1 MNKLSNT
8 INNLKEFLSLSD
20 VQTLELDKLVSNT
33 INTRFE
39 FGSEFYSLNDVHP
52 TTLGEALTPYL
63 LSNILVTES
72 DMALQARYVE
82 RKSAFEF
89 EIDLTFE
96 GMKRLLIENTAI
108 SAITVN
114 PVYAADELRIDN
126 AKQIIHHTVSNEDSP
141 FDGLYCI
148 IELDDGQSFL
158 NEMTAEEAQQ
168 ALYANCHQRLNGV
181 NPYISQIK
189 KTQCHLMSCLRRSLK
204 NISAMHSVENHAFI
218 ATLLDLH
225 DRQYIKAHELRKVA
239 YIKNRYR
246 NCVNQPST
254 IDALFKQ
261 AQGSVV
267 VPFSHASEKVEQKK
281 QLDKSVFAPIHKTCA
296 WENEEFGLGF

>member
-1 MNKLSNT
+1 MNKLSST
-8 INNLKEFLSLSD
+8 INNLKDFLSLS
-20 VQTLELDKLVSNT
+20 VQQALELDKLVTNT

-63 LSNILVTES
+63 QANILVTES
-72 DMALQARYVE
+72 YMALQARYVE

-126 AKQIIHHTVSNEDSP
+126 ATQTVHHNVSNENSSLE
-141 FDGLYCI
+141 GLYCI
-148 IELDDGQSFL
+148 IDLDDGQSFL
-158 NEMTAEEAQQ
+158 NQMTTEEAKH
-168 ALYANCHQRLNGV
+168 ALFANCHQRLNGV

-189 KTQCHLMSCLRRSLK
+189 KVQCHMMSCLRRSLK
-204 NISAMHSVENHAFI
+204 SISAMHSVENHSYI

-225 DRQYIKAHELRKVA
+225 DRQYIKAQELRKVA

-246 NCVNQPST
+246 NCVNQPSA
-254 IDALFKQ
+254 IDAIFKQ

-267 VPFSHASEKVEQKK
+267 VPFSHASDKVERKEK
-281 QLDKSVFAPIHKTCA
+281 LDRTVFAPIHKSCA
-296 WENEEFGLGF
+296 WEGEDFGVGF

>member
-1 MNKLSNT
+1 MNKLSTT
-8 INNLKEFLSLSD
+8 IQNLNEFLSLSD
-20 VQTLELDKLVSNT
+20 VQTLELDKLVSST
-33 INTRFE
+33 IKTRFE
-39 FGSEFYSLNDVHP
+39 FGSAFYSLNDVHP

-63 LSNILVTES
+63 LANVLVTES
-72 DMALQARYVE
+72 NMALQARYVE
-82 RKSAFEF
+82 SNSAFEF

-126 AKQIIHHTVSNEDSP
+126 ATQTVYHKVSDETSS
-141 FDGLYCI
+141 FEGLYCI
-148 IELDDGQSFL
+148 IDLEDGQSFL
-158 NEMTAEEAQQ
+158 NQMTSEEAQQ
-168 ALYANCHQRLNGV
+168 ALFANCHQRLNGV

-189 KTQCHLMSCLRRSLK
+189 QVQCHMLSCLRRSLK
-204 NISAMHSVENHAFI
+204 SISVMHSVENHSYI

-225 DRQYIKAHELRKVA
+225 DRQYSKAQELRKVA

-246 NCVNQPST
+246 NCVNQPSV

-267 VPFSHASEKVEQKK
+267 VPFSHASDKVEHKE
-281 QLDKSVFAPIHKTCA
+281 QLDRTVFAPIHKSCA
-296 WENEEFGLGF
+296 WEGEDFGMGF